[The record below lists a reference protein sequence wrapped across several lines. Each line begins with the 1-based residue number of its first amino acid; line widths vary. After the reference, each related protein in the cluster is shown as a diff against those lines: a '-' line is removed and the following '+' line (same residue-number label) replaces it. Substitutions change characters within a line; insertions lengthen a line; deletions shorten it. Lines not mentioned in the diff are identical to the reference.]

1 MIKVDKRDA
10 GLWMTPPTVIIA
22 QFIFTFCN
30 GYFCIDFKIISGVK
44 IVMAFLTSFLL
55 PTLIRYLSVILT
67 IFHLANT
74 DAAKYY
80 AASGMGKT

>member
-1 MIKVDKRDA
+1 
-10 GLWMTPPTVIIA
+10 
-22 QFIFTFCN
+22 
-30 GYFCIDFKIISGVK
+30 
-44 IVMAFLTSFLL
+44 MAFLTSFLL

-80 AASGMGKT
+80 AASGTGER